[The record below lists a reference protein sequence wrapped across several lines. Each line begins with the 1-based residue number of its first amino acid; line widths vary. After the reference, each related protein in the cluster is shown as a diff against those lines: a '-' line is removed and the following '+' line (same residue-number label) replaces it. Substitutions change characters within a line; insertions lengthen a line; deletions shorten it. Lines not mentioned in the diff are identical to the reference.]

1 MTVVERYSFAT
12 EAAGAVLTPPST
24 TEGPGRVSGLAV
36 PWGAVSAD
44 RGGYRDRFARGS
56 LRLGDVVA
64 LAAHDPALVLGRM
77 SAGTLA
83 LEDREDGVYFSLA
96 LPDTQAGRDVLTLL
110 RRGDLGQCSFAAVL
124 EREDWDYDAD
134 LRAPV
139 RTVLAAELLEVS
151 VVPLPAFA
159 NTTARAE
166 A

>member
-1 MTVVERYSFAT
+1 VNDRLFEESNEERIARLRRRFETGVERAESAHKKAIET
-12 EAAGAVLTPPST
+12 VAAKAEAV
-24 TEGPGRVSGLAV
+24 
-36 PWGAVSAD
+36 D
-44 RGGYRDRFARGS
+44 
-56 LRLGDVVA
+56 
-64 LAAHDPALVLGRM
+64 AAKQ
-77 SAGTLA
+77 A
-83 LEDREDGVYFSLA
+83 LEDFDLA

-124 EREDWDYDAD
+124 EREDWDYDSH

>member
-1 MTVVERYSFAT
+1 MTDRLFEESNEERIARLRWRFETDVERAESAHKKAIET
-12 EAAGAVLTPPST
+12 VAAKAEAV
-24 TEGPGRVSGLAV
+24 
-36 PWGAVSAD
+36 D
-44 RGGYRDRFARGS
+44 
-56 LRLGDVVA
+56 
-64 LAAHDPALVLGRM
+64 AAKQ
-77 SAGTLA
+77 A
-83 LEDREDGVYFSLA
+83 LEDFDLA

-124 EREDWDYDAD
+124 EREDWDYDSH